1 MPIIELKD
9 VTYFYD
15 GTNNLESRAIKNVS
29 VSVKKGEYIGIIGH
43 TGSGKSTLIKHLNC
57 ILKPTYGKV
66 YIDGVDIWKDKKNL
80 SRTRKKVGL
89 VFQYPEYQLFE
100 ETIEKDIAFGPKNLG
115 LSKKEVERRV
125 IRAAQMVEI
134 DKNLLCK
141 SPFEISGGEKRRV
154 AIAGILAMEPEIL
167 VLDEPAAG
175 LDPVGKGKIL
185 KIIDNYH
192 KYEKRT
198 VIHVTHSMEDIAKYA
213 DKILI
218 MNDGELVSYDSVDNT
233 FKDVD
238 MLQSIGLDIPQI
250 TKVLFKLRQKGFNI
264 PANIYTVEDAVDI
277 VKDILIKKEKR

>member
-9 VTYFYD
+9 VTYVYD
-15 GTNNLESRAIKNVS
+15 GTDNLKSRAIKNVS
-29 VSVKKGEYIGIIGH
+29 ISVEEGEYIGIIGH
-43 TGSGKSTLIKHLNC
+43 TGSGKSTLIQHLNC

-66 YIDGVDIWKDKKNL
+66 YIDGVDIWEDKKNL
-80 SRTRKKVGL
+80 AKTRRKVGL

-100 ETIEKDIAFGPKNLG
+100 ETVEKDIAFGPKNLG
-115 LSKKEVERRV
+115 LSTQEIEKRV
-125 IRAAQMVEI
+125 MKAAQMVEI
-134 DKNLLCK
+134 DQDLLLK
-141 SPFEISGGEKRRV
+141 SPFEISGGEKRRA

-175 LDPVGKGKIL
+175 LDPVGKEKIL
-185 KIIDNYH
+185 TIIDNFH

-218 MNDGELVSYDSVDNT
+218 MNDGEVVSYDSVDNT

-238 MLQSIGLDIPQI
+238 MLQNMGLDIPQI

-264 PANIYTVEDAVDI
+264 PSNIYTVEDAVNV
-277 VKDILIKKEKR
+277 VKNILIEKEKR

>member
-9 VTYFYD
+9 VTYVYD
-15 GTNNLESRAIKNVS
+15 GTDNLKSRAIKNVS
-29 VSVKKGEYIGIIGH
+29 ISVEKGEYIGIIGH
-43 TGSGKSTLIKHLNC
+43 TGSGKSTLIQHLNC

-66 YIDGVDIWKDKKNL
+66 YIDGVDIWEDKKNL
-80 SRTRKKVGL
+80 AKTRKKVGL

-100 ETIEKDIAFGPKNLG
+100 ETVEKDIAFGPKNLG
-115 LSKKEVERRV
+115 LSTQEIEKRV
-125 IRAAQMVEI
+125 MKAAQMVEI
-134 DKNLLCK
+134 DQDLLLK
-141 SPFEISGGEKRRV
+141 SPFEISGGEKRRA

-175 LDPVGKGKIL
+175 LDPLGKEKIL
-185 KIIDNYH
+185 KIIDNFH

-218 MNDGELVSYDSVDNT
+218 MNDGEVVSYDSVDNT

-238 MLQSIGLDIPQI
+238 MLQNMGLDIPQI

-264 PANIYTVEDAVDI
+264 PSNIYTVEDAVNV
-277 VKDILIKKEKR
+277 VKNILIEKEKR

>member
-15 GTNNLESRAIKNVS
+15 GTNSLESRAIRNVS
-29 VSVKKGEYIGIIGH
+29 FSVEKGEYVGVIGH

-57 ILKPTYGKV
+57 ILRPTYGKV
-66 YIDGVDIWKDKKNL
+66 YIDGVDVWSDKKVL
-80 SRTRKKVGL
+80 SKIRRKVGL

-100 ETIEKDIAFGPKNLG
+100 ETVEKDIAFGPKNLG
-115 LSKKEVERRV
+115 LNKEEIERRI

-134 DKNLLCK
+134 DRNLLFK

-154 AIAGILAMEPEIL
+154 AIAGILAMEPDIL

-175 LDPVGKGKIL
+175 LDPIGKEKIL
-185 KIIDNYH
+185 KIIEHYH

-218 MNDGELVSYDSVDNT
+218 MNSGEVVSYDSVDNT

-238 MLQSIGLDIPQI
+238 VLKNIGLDIPQI
-250 TKVLFKLRQKGFNI
+250 TKVFFKLRKKGFNI
-264 PANIYTVEDAVDI
+264 PSNIYTVEDAVDI
-277 VKDILIKKEKR
+277 VKNILIEKERQ

>member
-1 MPIIELKD
+1 MPVIELKN
-9 VTYFYD
+9 VTYVYNGAD
-15 GTNNLESRAIKNVS
+15 GLEGRAISNVS
-29 VSVKKGEYIGIIGH
+29 ISVERGEYIGIIGH

-66 YIDGVDIWKDKKNL
+66 YIDGIDIWKDKKNL
-80 SRTRKKVGL
+80 SKTRRKVGL

-115 LSKKEVERRV
+115 LSKHEIERRV
-125 IRAAQMVEI
+125 VRAAQMVDI

-167 VLDEPAAG
+167 VLDEPTAG
-175 LDPVGKGKIL
+175 LDPVGKEKIL
-185 KIIDNYH
+185 KIIYNCH

-198 VIHVTHSMEDIAKYA
+198 IIHVTHNMEDIAKYA

-238 MLQSIGLDIPQI
+238 MLKNMGLDIPQI
-250 TKVLFKLRQKGFNI
+250 TKVLFRLRQKGFNI
-264 PANIYTVEDAVDI
+264 PSNVYTVEAAVD
-277 VKDILIKKEKR
+277 VLKNILMEKEKR

>member
-9 VTYFYD
+9 VTYVYD
-15 GTNNLESRAIKNVS
+15 GTDNLKSRAIKNVS
-29 VSVKKGEYIGIIGH
+29 ISVEEGEYIGIIGH
-43 TGSGKSTLIKHLNC
+43 TGSGKSTLIQHLNC

-66 YIDGVDIWKDKKNL
+66 YIDDVDIWEDKKNL
-80 SRTRKKVGL
+80 AKTRRKVGL

-100 ETIEKDIAFGPKNLG
+100 ETVEKDIAFGPKNLG
-115 LSKKEVERRV
+115 LSTQEIEKRV
-125 IRAAQMVEI
+125 MKAAQMVEI
-134 DKNLLCK
+134 DQDLLLK
-141 SPFEISGGEKRRV
+141 SPFEISGGEKRRA

-175 LDPVGKGKIL
+175 LDPVGKEKIL
-185 KIIDNYH
+185 TIIDNFH

-218 MNDGELVSYDSVDNT
+218 MNDGEVVSYDSVDNT

-238 MLQSIGLDIPQI
+238 MLQNMGLDIPQI

-264 PANIYTVEDAVDI
+264 PSNIYTVEDAVNV
-277 VKDILIKKEKR
+277 VKNILIEKEKR

>member
-15 GTNNLESRAIKNVS
+15 GTNNLESRAIRNVS
-29 VSVKKGEYIGIIGH
+29 FSVEKGEYVGVIGH

-57 ILKPTYGKV
+57 ILRPTYGKV
-66 YIDGVDIWKDKKNL
+66 YIDGVDVWANKKAL
-80 SRTRKKVGL
+80 SKIRRKVGL

-100 ETIEKDIAFGPKNLG
+100 ETVEKDIAFGPKNLG
-115 LSKKEVERRV
+115 LSKEETEIRV
-125 IRAAQMVEI
+125 VRAAQMVDI
-134 DKNLLCK
+134 DRNLLSK

-154 AIAGILAMEPEIL
+154 AIAGILAMEPDIL

-175 LDPVGKGKIL
+175 LDPIGKEKIL
-185 KIIDNYH
+185 KIIEHYH

-218 MNDGELVSYDSVDNT
+218 MNSGEVVSYDSVENT

-238 MLQSIGLDIPQI
+238 VLKNIGLDIPQI
-250 TKVLFKLRQKGFNI
+250 TKVFFKLRKKGFNI
-264 PANIYTVEDAVDI
+264 PSNIYTVEDAVDI
-277 VKDILIKKEKR
+277 VKNILIEKERQ

>member
-9 VTYFYD
+9 VTYVYD
-15 GTNNLESRAIKNVS
+15 GTDNLKSRAIKNVS
-29 VSVKKGEYIGIIGH
+29 ISVEKGEYIGIIGH
-43 TGSGKSTLIKHLNC
+43 TGSGKSTLIQHLNC

-66 YIDGVDIWKDKKNL
+66 YIDGVDIWEDKKNL
-80 SRTRKKVGL
+80 AKTRKKVGL

-100 ETIEKDIAFGPKNLG
+100 ETVEKDIAFGPKNLG
-115 LSKKEVERRV
+115 LSTQEIEKRV
-125 IRAAQMVEI
+125 MKAAQMVEI
-134 DKNLLCK
+134 DQDLLLK
-141 SPFEISGGEKRRV
+141 SPFEISGGEKRRA

-175 LDPVGKGKIL
+175 LDPVGKEKIL
-185 KIIDNYH
+185 KIIDNFH

-218 MNDGELVSYDSVDNT
+218 MNDGEVVSYDSVDNT

-238 MLQSIGLDIPQI
+238 MLQNMGLDIPQI

-264 PANIYTVEDAVDI
+264 PSNIYTVEDAVNV
-277 VKDILIKKEKR
+277 VKNILIEKEKR

>member
-1 MPIIELKD
+1 MSIIELKD

-15 GTNNLESRAIKNVS
+15 ETNNLESRAIKNVS
-29 VSVKKGEYIGIIGH
+29 VSVEKGEYIGIIGH

-66 YIDGVDIWKDKKNL
+66 YVDGVDVWKDKKNL

-115 LSKKEVERRV
+115 LSKLEVEKRV
-125 IRAAQMVEI
+125 MRAAQMVEI
-134 DKNLLCK
+134 DINLLGK

-175 LDPVGKGKIL
+175 LDPVGKEKIL

-192 KYEKRT
+192 KYGERT

-238 MLQSIGLDIPQI
+238 MLQNIGLDIPQI

-264 PANIYTVEDAVDI
+264 PSNIYTVEDAVDV
-277 VKDILIKKEKR
+277 VKDILIEKEKR

>member
-15 GTNNLESRAIKNVS
+15 GTNNLESRAIRNVS
-29 VSVKKGEYIGIIGH
+29 FSVEKGEYIGVIGH

-57 ILKPTYGKV
+57 ILRPTYGKV
-66 YIDGVDIWKDKKNL
+66 YIDGVDVWSDKKAL
-80 SRTRKKVGL
+80 SKIRRKVGL

-115 LSKKEVERRV
+115 LNKEEVERRV
-125 IRAAQMVEI
+125 VRAAQMVDI
-134 DKNLLCK
+134 DRNLLFK

-154 AIAGILAMEPEIL
+154 AIAGILAMEPDIL

-175 LDPVGKGKIL
+175 LDPIGKEKIL
-185 KIIDNYH
+185 KIIEHYH

-218 MNDGELVSYDSVDNT
+218 MNSGEVVSYDSVDST

-238 MLQSIGLDIPQI
+238 VLKNIGLDIPQI
-250 TKVLFKLRQKGFNI
+250 TKVFFKLRKKGFNI
-264 PANIYTVEDAVDI
+264 PSNIYTVEDAVDI
-277 VKDILIKKEKR
+277 VKNILIEKERQ

>member
-15 GTNNLESRAIKNVS
+15 GTNNLESRAIRNVS
-29 VSVKKGEYIGIIGH
+29 FSVEKGEYVGVIGH

-57 ILKPTYGKV
+57 ILRPTYGKV
-66 YIDGVDIWKDKKNL
+66 YIDGVDVWANKKAL
-80 SRTRKKVGL
+80 SKIRRKVGL

-100 ETIEKDIAFGPKNLG
+100 ETVEKDIAFGPKNLG
-115 LSKKEVERRV
+115 LSKEETERRV
-125 IRAAQMVEI
+125 VRAAQMVDI
-134 DKNLLCK
+134 DRNLLFK

-154 AIAGILAMEPEIL
+154 AIAGILAMEPDIL

-175 LDPVGKGKIL
+175 LDPIGKEKIL
-185 KIIDNYH
+185 KIIEHYH

-218 MNDGELVSYDSVDNT
+218 MNSGEVVSYDSVENT

-238 MLQSIGLDIPQI
+238 VLKNIGLDIPQI
-250 TKVLFKLRQKGFNI
+250 TKVFFKLRKKGFNI
-264 PANIYTVEDAVDI
+264 PSNIYTVEDAVDI
-277 VKDILIKKEKR
+277 VKNILIEKERQ

>member
-1 MPIIELKD
+1 MPIIELKN

-15 GTNNLESRAIKNVS
+15 GTNNLESRAIRNVS
-29 VSVKKGEYIGIIGH
+29 FAVEKGEYIGVIGH

-57 ILKPTYGKV
+57 ILRPTYGKV
-66 YIDGVDIWKDKKNL
+66 YIDGVDVWSDKKVL
-80 SRTRKKVGL
+80 SKIRRKVGL

-115 LSKKEVERRV
+115 LNKEEVERRV
-125 IRAAQMVEI
+125 MRAAQMVEI
-134 DKNLLCK
+134 DRNLLFK

-154 AIAGILAMEPEIL
+154 AIAGILAMEPDIL

-175 LDPVGKGKIL
+175 LDPIGKEKIL
-185 KIIDNYH
+185 KIIEHYH

-218 MNDGELVSYDSVDNT
+218 MNSGEVVSYDSVDNT

-238 MLQSIGLDIPQI
+238 MLKNIGLDIPQI
-250 TKVLFKLRQKGFNI
+250 TKVFFKLRKKGFNI
-264 PANIYTVEDAVDI
+264 PSNIYTVEDAVDI
-277 VKDILIKKEKR
+277 VKNILIEKESQ

>member
-1 MPIIELKD
+1 MPVIELKD
-9 VTYFYD
+9 VTYVYNGAD
-15 GTNNLESRAIKNVS
+15 GLEGRAISNVS
-29 VSVKKGEYIGIIGH
+29 ISVERGEYIGIIGH

-66 YIDGVDIWKDKKNL
+66 YVDGVDIWKDKKNL
-80 SRTRKKVGL
+80 SRTRRKVGL

-115 LSKKEVERRV
+115 LSKHEVERRV
-125 IRAAQMVEI
+125 TRAAQMVDI

-175 LDPVGKGKIL
+175 LDPVGKEKIL

-198 VIHVTHSMEDIAKYA
+198 IIHVTHSMEDIAKYA

-238 MLQSIGLDIPQI
+238 MLNNMGLDIPQI

-264 PANIYTVEDAVDI
+264 PSNVYTVEAAVDV
-277 VKDILIKKEKR
+277 VKNILMEKEKR

>member
-1 MPIIELKD
+1 MPIIELKN
-9 VTYFYD
+9 VTYVYNGAD
-15 GTNNLESRAIKNVS
+15 GLEGRAINNVS
-29 VSVKKGEYIGIIGH
+29 ISVEKGEYIGIIGH

-115 LSKKEVERRV
+115 LSKQEVERRV
-125 IRAAQMVEI
+125 IRAAQMVDI

-175 LDPVGKGKIL
+175 LDPIGKEKML

-233 FKDVD
+233 FKDVN
-238 MLQSIGLDIPQI
+238 MLKNIGLDIPQI
-250 TKVLFKLRQKGFNI
+250 TKVLFKLRQKGFDI
-264 PANIYTVEDAVDI
+264 PSNIYTVEDAVDV
-277 VKDILIKKEKR
+277 VKNILMEKEKR

>member
-15 GTNNLESRAIKNVS
+15 GTNNLESRAIRNVS
-29 VSVKKGEYIGIIGH
+29 FSVEKGEYIGVIGH

-57 ILKPTYGKV
+57 ILRPTCGKV
-66 YIDGVDIWKDKKNL
+66 YIDGVDVWSDKKIL
-80 SRTRKKVGL
+80 SKIRRKVGL

-115 LSKKEVERRV
+115 LNKEETERRV
-125 IRAAQMVEI
+125 MRAAQMVEI
-134 DKNLLCK
+134 DRNLLFK

-154 AIAGILAMEPEIL
+154 AIAGILAMEPDIL

-175 LDPVGKGKIL
+175 LDPMGKEKIL
-185 KIIDNYH
+185 KIIEHYH

-218 MNDGELVSYDSVDNT
+218 MNSGEVVSYDSVDNT

-238 MLQSIGLDIPQI
+238 MLKNIGLDIPQI
-250 TKVLFKLRQKGFNI
+250 TKVFFKLRKKGFNI
-264 PANIYTVEDAVDI
+264 PSNIYTVEDAVDI
-277 VKDILIKKEKR
+277 VKNILIEKERQ

>member
-15 GTNNLESRAIKNVS
+15 GTNNLESRAIRNVS
-29 VSVKKGEYIGIIGH
+29 FAVEKGEYIGVIGH

-57 ILKPTYGKV
+57 ILRPTYGKV
-66 YIDGVDIWKDKKNL
+66 YIDGVDVWSDKKVL
-80 SRTRKKVGL
+80 SKIRRKVGL

-115 LSKKEVERRV
+115 LNKEEVERRV
-125 IRAAQMVEI
+125 MRAAQMVEI
-134 DKNLLCK
+134 DRNLLFK

-154 AIAGILAMEPEIL
+154 AIAGILAMEPDIL

-175 LDPVGKGKIL
+175 LDPIGKEKIL
-185 KIIDNYH
+185 KIIEHYH

-218 MNDGELVSYDSVDNT
+218 MNSGEVVSYDSVDNT

-238 MLQSIGLDIPQI
+238 MLKNIGLDIPQI
-250 TKVLFKLRQKGFNI
+250 TKVFFKLRKKGFNI
-264 PANIYTVEDAVDI
+264 PSNIYTVEDAVDI
-277 VKDILIKKEKR
+277 VKNILIEKERQ

>member
-9 VTYFYD
+9 VTYVYD
-15 GTNNLESRAIKNVS
+15 GTDNFESGAIRNVS
-29 VSVKKGEYIGIIGH
+29 ISVEEGQYIGIIGH

-66 YIDGVDIWKDKKNL
+66 YIDGVDVWKEKKNL
-80 SRTRKKVGL
+80 SKIRRKVGV

-100 ETIEKDIAFGPKNLG
+100 ETVEKDIAFGPKNLG
-115 LSKKEVERRV
+115 LSKDEIKRRV
-125 IRAAQMVEI
+125 MRVVQMV
-134 DKNLLCK
+134 DLDGNLLSK

-154 AIAGILAMEPEIL
+154 AIAGILAMEPDIL

-175 LDPVGKGKIL
+175 LDPIGKEKIL
-185 KIIDNYH
+185 KIIEHYH
-192 KYEKRT
+192 KYEKGT

-218 MNDGELVSYDSVDNT
+218 MNNGEVASDDSVDNT

-238 MLQSIGLDIPQI
+238 MLKHIGLDIPQI
-250 TKVLFKLRQKGFNI
+250 TKVFFKLRQKGFNI
-264 PANIYTVEDAVDI
+264 PSNIYTVEDAVDV
-277 VKDILIKKEKR
+277 VKNILVEKEKQ

>member
-9 VTYFYD
+9 VTYVYD
-15 GTNNLESRAIKNVS
+15 GTDNLKSRAIKNVS
-29 VSVKKGEYIGIIGH
+29 ISIEEGEYIGIIGH
-43 TGSGKSTLIKHLNC
+43 TGSGKSTLIQHLNC

-66 YIDGVDIWKDKKNL
+66 YIDGVDIWEDKKNL
-80 SRTRKKVGL
+80 AKTRRKVGL

-100 ETIEKDIAFGPKNLG
+100 ETVEKDIAFGPKNLG
-115 LSKKEVERRV
+115 LSTQEIEKRV
-125 IRAAQMVEI
+125 MKAAQMVEI
-134 DKNLLCK
+134 DQDLLLK
-141 SPFEISGGEKRRV
+141 SPFEISGGEKRRA

-175 LDPVGKGKIL
+175 LDPVGKEKIL
-185 KIIDNYH
+185 TIIDNFH

-218 MNDGELVSYDSVDNT
+218 MNDGEVVSYDSVDNT

-238 MLQSIGLDIPQI
+238 MLQNMGLDIPQI

-264 PANIYTVEDAVDI
+264 PSNIYTVEDAVNV
-277 VKDILIKKEKR
+277 VKNILIEKEKR

>member
-9 VTYFYD
+9 VTYVYD
-15 GTNNLESRAIKNVS
+15 GTDNLESRAIKNVS
-29 VSVKKGEYIGIIGH
+29 FAVEKGEYIGIIGH

-66 YIDGVDIWKDKKNL
+66 YIDGVDVWADKKFL
-80 SRTRKKVGL
+80 SKIRRKVGL

-100 ETIEKDIAFGPKNLG
+100 ETVEKDIAFGPKNLG
-115 LSKKEVERRV
+115 LSKEEVERRV
-125 IRAAQMVEI
+125 MRAAQMVDI
-134 DKNLLCK
+134 DRELLFK

-154 AIAGILAMEPEIL
+154 AIAGILAMEPDIL

-175 LDPVGKGKIL
+175 LDPIGKEKIL
-185 KIIDNYH
+185 RIIEHYH

-198 VIHVTHSMEDIAKYA
+198 VIHVTHSMEDVAKYA

-218 MNDGELVSYDSVDNT
+218 MSSGDVVSYDSVSNT

-238 MLQSIGLDIPQI
+238 MLENIGLDIPQI
-250 TKVLFKLRQKGFNI
+250 TKVFFKLREKGFNI
-264 PANIYTVEDAVDI
+264 PSDIYTVEDAVDI
-277 VKDILIKKEKR
+277 VKNILIEKERQ